1 MQAVLTVMGGVHNGR
16 QVSIGVP
23 VFLIGRDP
31 ACHLRPA
38 SPEVSR
44 QHCAIIIRDQFAFL
58 RDYGSR
64 NGTTV
69 NHRVLMHGE
78 LQLED
83 GDILEVGPLVFR
95 VTLMHEAITPATE
108 VADVSSQ
115 DTAIQTINSENA
127 PGPGDTVMVPRAKL
141 PPQAMKG
148 MRDSPEKL
156 CPE

>member
-1 MQAVLTVMGGVHNGR
+1 MQVVLTVVGGVHNGR
-16 QVSIGVP
+16 QIPITVP

-44 QHCAIIIRDQFAFL
+44 QHCAVVIRDQYAFL

-83 GDILEVGPLVFR
+83 GDALEVGPLVFK
-95 VTLMHEAITPATE
+95 VTLLKEAPLP
-108 VADVSSQ
+108 VAPGSEEAAAA
-115 DTAIQTINSENA
+115 DTAIQTLSDDQE
-127 PGPGDTVMVPRAKL
+127 PSTEDTVLVPRAKL
-141 PPQAMKG
+141 PPAIKG
-148 MRDSPEKL
+148 LRDSPEIL

>member
-1 MQAVLTVMGGVHNGR
+1 MQVVLTVVGGIHNGR
-16 QVSIGVP
+16 QISISQP

-44 QHCAIIIRDQFAFL
+44 QHCAIVIREQYAYL

-64 NGTTV
+64 NGTMV

-83 GDILEVGPLVFR
+83 GDMLEVGPLVFK
-95 VTLMHEAITPATE
+95 VVLLEQAATDAE
-108 VADVSSQ
+108 PESSDTSTQ
-115 DTAIQTINSENA
+115 DTAVQELNA
-127 PGPGDTVMVPRAKL
+127 DKEPGPDDTVLVPRDKVR
-141 PPQAMKG
+141 QALKG
-148 MRDSPEKL
+148 MRDSPEIL
-156 CPE
+156 IE